1 MFARNEHLSP
11 LQRRSGLLLAGT
23 LLLTMLLFFIA
34 HDLPAHFTLATTL
47 LHLLQILPAIPVA
60 AMVWIVGQ
68 YLVRETDEFIRMIV
82 TRSLLWG
89 LGVTMVANIVL
100 NVLFA
105 GGSAY
110 GPSQIFDIDIFF
122 ATSFFVLLIEIGRN
136 Q

>member
-23 LLLTMLLFFIA
+23 MLLTMLLFFIA

-47 LHLLQILPAIPVA
+47 LHFLQILPAIPVA

-68 YLVRETDEFIRMIV
+68 YLARETDEFIRMIV

-100 NVLFA
+100 SVLFE

-110 GPSQIFDIDIFF
+110 GPSPIFDIDIFF
-122 ATSFFVLLIEIGRN
+122 VTSLLALFIQIRRN